1 MKKRLLIIIT
11 VFIILIASCA
21 RVGADSRVFGMQP
34 GFAVEF
40 NGTPTG
46 GVSVVSGGTHCVPMR
61 GIFEKAGAAVFYRCR
76 DRKILVLS
84 RDGDMIYHT
93 VGENTVTV
101 NGVQSELSMPSFS
114 DNGKTYIPVDMVS
127 IALCPE
133 RISYDGGKI
142 NIQKYIFNND
152 FHKIIG
158 DILNVSDSDIFH
170 AERFQKYITC
180 HANVPSYAVW
190 EAIFRVNLG
199 LDCPFY
205 DNVATIENPN
215 ELNVLVNKYHRLPEG
230 FGQTNLVNM
239 NREYTVNDGKQY
251 LLRDDAYLNF
261 VRMSD
266 AAKIE
271 GIPIKAISA
280 YRTEDYQRM
289 LYTNKVRTAGQI
301 HADNYSARPGFSEHQ
316 TGLAVDINTTSTSF
330 EYTAAF
336 AWLQN
341 HAHEYGFI
349 MRYPRGKEW
358 ITGYSY
364 EPWHY
369 RYVGTD
375 IANTVH
381 AEDITYDEYYDK
393 YITASE
399 FVR

>member
-1 MKKRLLIIIT
+1 MKKRLLIIIA
-11 VFIILIASCA
+11 VSVVLIASCA

-34 GFAVEF
+34 GFEVEF
-40 NGTPTG
+40 NGEPTG
-46 GVSVVSGGTHCVPMR
+46 AVSVVSGGSHRVPVR
-61 GIFEKAGAAVFYRCR
+61 EVFEKAGAAVFYGCR
-76 DRKILVLS
+76 TGRILILS

-93 VGENTVTV
+93 VGENTVMI
-101 NGVQSELSMPSFS
+101 NGLQSTFGEPSVLE
-114 DNGKTYIPVDMVS
+114 NGKTYMPVSMVS
-127 IALCPE
+127 AALCPE
-133 RISYDGGKI
+133 NISFEGGRI
-142 NIQKYIFNND
+142 NIQKYLFNND
-152 FHKIIG
+152 YHKIIR
-158 DILNVSDSDIFH
+158 DILNVSGSDIFH

-190 EAIFRVNLG
+190 EAVFRVNLG

-205 DNVATIENPN
+205 ENVSVIADPN
-215 ELNVLVNKYHRLPEG
+215 ELCVLVNKYHRLPEG
-230 FGQTNLVNM
+230 FGQINLVNM

-251 LLRDDAYLNF
+251 LLRDEAYQKF
-261 VRMSD
+261 VQMSD
-266 AAKIE
+266 AAKSE

-316 TGLAVDINTTSTSF
+316 TGLAVDINSTSTSF
-330 EYTAAF
+330 EYTPAF

-349 MRYPRGKEW
+349 MRYPRGREW

-369 RYVGTD
+369 RYVGAD
-375 IANTVH
+375 IAYAVH
-381 AEDITYDEYYDK
+381 AEGITYDEYYDK

-399 FVR
+399 FAR

>member
-1 MKKRLLIIIT
+1 
-11 VFIILIASCA
+11 
-21 RVGADSRVFGMQP
+21 
-34 GFAVEF
+34 
-40 NGTPTG
+40 
-46 GVSVVSGGTHCVPMR
+46 MR
-61 GIFEKAGAAVFYRCR
+61 EVFEKAGAAVFYGCR
-76 DRKILVLS
+76 TGRILILS

-93 VGENTVTV
+93 VGENTVMI
-101 NGVQSELSMPSFS
+101 NGLQSTFGEPSVLE
-114 DNGKTYIPVDMVS
+114 NGKTYMPVSMVS
-127 IALCPE
+127 AALCPE
-133 RISYDGGKI
+133 NISFEGGRI
-142 NIQKYIFNND
+142 NIQKYLFNND
-152 FHKIIG
+152 YHKIIR
-158 DILNVSDSDIFH
+158 DILNVSGSDIFH

-190 EAIFRVNLG
+190 EAVFRVNLG

-205 DNVATIENPN
+205 ENVSVIADPN
-215 ELNVLVNKYHRLPEG
+215 ELCVLVNKYHRLPEG
-230 FGQTNLVNM
+230 FGQINLVNM

-251 LLRDDAYLNF
+251 LLRDEAYQKF
-261 VRMSD
+261 VQMSD
-266 AAKIE
+266 AAKSE

-316 TGLAVDINTTSTSF
+316 TGLAVDINSTSTSF
-330 EYTAAF
+330 EYTPAF

-349 MRYPRGKEW
+349 MRYPRGREW

-369 RYVGTD
+369 RYVGAD
-375 IANTVH
+375 IAYAVH
-381 AEDITYDEYYDK
+381 AEGITYDEYYDK

-399 FVR
+399 FAR

>member
-1 MKKRLLIIIT
+1 MKKRLLIIIA
-11 VFIILIASCA
+11 VSVVLIASCA

-34 GFAVEF
+34 GFEVEF
-40 NGTPTG
+40 NGEPTG
-46 GVSVVSGGTHCVPMR
+46 AVSVVSGGSHRVPAR
-61 GIFEKAGAAVFYRCR
+61 EVFEKAGAAVFYGCR
-76 DRKILVLS
+76 TGRILILS

-93 VGENTVTV
+93 VGENTVMI
-101 NGVQSELSMPSFS
+101 NGVQSTFGEPSVLE
-114 DNGKTYIPVDMVS
+114 NGKTYMPVSMVS
-127 IALCPE
+127 AALCPE
-133 RISYDGGKI
+133 NISLEGGRI
-142 NIQKYIFNND
+142 NIQKYLFNND
-152 FHKIIG
+152 YHKIIR

-180 HANVPSYAVW
+180 HANVLSYAVW
-190 EAIFRVNLG
+190 EAVFRVNLG

-205 DNVATIENPN
+205 ENVSVIADPN
-215 ELNVLVNKYHRLPEG
+215 ELCVLVNKYHRLPEG
-230 FGQTNLVNM
+230 FGQINLVNM

-251 LLRDDAYLNF
+251 LLRDEAYQKF
-261 VRMSD
+261 VQMSD
-266 AAKIE
+266 AAKSE

-289 LYTNKVRTAGQI
+289 LYTNKVRTAGQT

-316 TGLAVDINTTSTSF
+316 TGLAVDINSTSTSF
-330 EYTAAF
+330 EYTPAF

-349 MRYPRGKEW
+349 MRYPRGREW

-369 RYVGTD
+369 RYVGAD
-375 IANTVH
+375 IAYAVH
-381 AEDITYDEYYDK
+381 AEGITYDEYYDK

-399 FVR
+399 FAR

>member
-11 VFIILIASCA
+11 VFIILITSCA

-46 GVSVVSGGTHCVPMR
+46 GVSVVSGGAHCVPMR
-61 GIFEKAGAAVFYRCR
+61 EIFEKAGAAVFYRCR

-152 FHKIIG
+152 LHKIIG

-180 HANVPSYAVW
+180 HSNVPSYAVW
-190 EAIFRVNLG
+190 EVIFRANLG
-199 LDCPFY
+199 LDFPFY
-205 DNVATIENPN
+205 DNAATIENPN

-316 TGLAVDINTTSTSF
+316 TGLAVDINSTSTSF
-330 EYTAAF
+330 EYTSAF

-369 RYVGTD
+369 RYVGAD
-375 IANTVH
+375 IAYAVH
-381 AEDITYDEYYDK
+381 AEGITYDEYYDK

-399 FVR
+399 FAR